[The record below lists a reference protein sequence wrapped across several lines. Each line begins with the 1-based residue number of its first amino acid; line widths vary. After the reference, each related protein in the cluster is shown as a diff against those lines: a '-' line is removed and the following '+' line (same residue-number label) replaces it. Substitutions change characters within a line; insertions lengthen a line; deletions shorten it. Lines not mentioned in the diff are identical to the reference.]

1 MKKFAKLI
9 FRTFSIV
16 NIVIATFIFISCSS
30 SKKYTKAEVVFWD
43 GFKAEMLVLPNKNSY
58 YSFIRSKYKTEDEK
72 IKYLIPEEVISVNG
86 KDYTYVS
93 MYFDEENFGMESY
106 SFARIIAG
114 DTTFALVETKYQ
126 IKTCSCKSAGTFFKG
141 IFLYASPST
150 YLKLKLDYK
159 NNIYNRIEIA
169 KFFKANSGIV
179 PPDNINTLTD
189 LIEYI
194 NSNPNLP
201 KN

>member
-1 MKKFAKLI
+1 MKKISKLI
-9 FRTFSIV
+9 FQTFSIV
-16 NIVIATFIFISCSS
+16 NLIIATFIFISCSS
-30 SKKYTKAEVVFWD
+30 SKKYTKANIVFWD
-43 GFKAEMLVLPNKNSY
+43 GFKVEMLVSPNKSSY

-72 IKYLIPEEVISVNG
+72 IKYLIPEEVISING
-86 KDYTYVS
+86 KDYSYVS

-106 SFARIIAG
+106 SFAKIIAG
-114 DTTFALVETKYQ
+114 DTAFALVETKYQ
-126 IKTCSCKSAGTFFKG
+126 IKTCSCKTAGTFLKG

-179 PPDNINTLTD
+179 PFDNINTLTD
-189 LIEYI
+189 LIEYL
-194 NSNPNLP
+194 NSNSNLP
-201 KN
+201 